1 MGSGRLELLRD
12 RRLRLLVVG
21 QAASGFGSSVATV
34 ALVFAALEAAGGSAS
49 AVGWVLAANRFP
61 LLVFLLLGGV
71 LGDRLPRA
79 RVMIASDLV
88 RFATQGTAA
97 ALLLAGRAGLG
108 TLLVL
113 FAVHGAAGAF
123 FNPAADGL
131 VRGLVPVERLQ
142 PANALVGLARTSTA
156 IGGQAFGGALVALAG
171 VGWAFA
177 LDAVTF
183 AVSAVALVAIGV
195 KGTVAARPAASSV
208 LREAGE
214 GLRAVRERT
223 WLWVGV
229 LFVGLL
235 NPLAMVSFFALGP
248 VVADRSLG
256 GAGVWGAV
264 GAGFGIGMVG
274 GGLVALRGRPRRP
287 LVVCFGGSL
296 LQIPQLALL
305 ALAAP
310 APLVVVAAVLG
321 GAQASYFNAVWAAA
335 EQGGVP
341 ADVVS
346 RVSSLGSVGTLALAP
361 LAYAVVGP
369 IADRI
374 GLAAP
379 LWFGAAWILCST
391 AAVLAVPAIR
401 SYGARPAA
409 AAPARAW

>member
-1 MGSGRLELLRD
+1 MRETRTLLGN
-12 RRLRLLVVG
+12 RRYRLLVIG
-21 QAASGFGSSVATV
+21 QATSGFGSSVATV
-34 ALVFAALEAAGGSAS
+34 ALVFAALEASGGSAS

-61 LLVFLLLGGV
+61 LAVFLLLGGV

-79 RVMIASDLV
+79 RVMLGSDAV

-97 ALLLAGRAGLG
+97 ALLLADHASLWS
-108 TLLVL
+108 LLVL

-131 VRGLVPVERLQ
+131 VRGFVPIERLQ
-142 PANALVGLARTSTA
+142 QGNALLSLARTSTA
-156 IGGQAFGGALVALAG
+156 IGGQALGGVLVALAG

-183 AVSAVALVAIGV
+183 AVSAAALAAIGV
-195 KGTVAARPAASSV
+195 GGTIDARGRSSIV
-208 LREAGE
+208 GELGE
-214 GLRAVRERT
+214 GWRAVRERT

-235 NPLAMVSFFALGP
+235 NPLAMASFFALGP
-248 VVADRSLG
+248 IVAARSLG
-256 GAGVWGAV
+256 GAGAWGAI
-264 GAGFGIGMVG
+264 GAGFGIGMVLG
-274 GGLVALRGRPRRP
+274 GILALRRRPRRP
-287 LVVCFGGSL
+287 LVACFAGSL
-296 LQIPQLALL
+296 LQAPQLVLL

-310 APLVVVAAVLG
+310 APLVVTAAALG

-341 ADVVS
+341 AHVVS
-346 RVSSLGSVGTLALAP
+346 RVSGLGSVGTLVLAP
-361 LAYAVVGP
+361 VAFAAVGP
-369 IADRI
+369 IADAV

-379 LWFGAAWILCST
+379 LWFGAAWIVAST

-401 SYGARPAA
+401 RYGEAQP
-409 AAPARAW
+409 APAPMPAS